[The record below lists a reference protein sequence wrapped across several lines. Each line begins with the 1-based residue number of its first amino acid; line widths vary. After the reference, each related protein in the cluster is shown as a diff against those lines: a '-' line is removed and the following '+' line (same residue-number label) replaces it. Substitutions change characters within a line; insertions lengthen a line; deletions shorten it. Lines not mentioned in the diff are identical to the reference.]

1 MKCKKVLIVDG
12 YNILN
17 AWEKYKSFLNLSF
30 EHAREEIIFDM
41 GEFAKLE
48 NIKLFLVFDA
58 YKINFASKIENI
70 KGIHVIYTKKNETAD
85 QYIEK
90 KMDEFGRK
98 IFITVATD
106 DSLIQK
112 LVMQRGGSVLTS
124 KEMLY
129 RYENLKN
136 KMKRY
141 ETKNRIRNKSYIN
154 TLDEKVLK
162 NLEKIEK
169 KLFGK

>member
-17 AWEKYKSFLNLSF
+17 AWQKYKPFLNLSF
-30 EHAREEIIFDM
+30 EHAREELIFDM
-41 GEFAKLE
+41 GEFSKLE
-48 NIKLFLVFDA
+48 NVKLFLVFDA
-58 YKINFASKIENI
+58 YKINFSSGRENI
-70 KGIHVIYTKKNETAD
+70 KGINVIYTKKNETAD

-90 KMDEFGRK
+90 RMDEFGRK

-112 LVMQRGGSVLTS
+112 LAMQRGGSILTS
-124 KEMLY
+124 KELLY

-136 KMKRY
+136 KSKRY
-141 ETKNRIRNKSYIN
+141 ETKNRITNKSYIN
-154 TLDEKVLK
+154 TLDEKVLTK
-162 NLEKIEK
+162 LEMIEK